1 MADDIK
7 RKGGDPFTPTPEA
20 NERLLEQAALENKA
34 LREKDAA
41 RDEQL
46 AELQAELAR
55 LKARPVPEFAPAQD
69 ASTEVYAGPGP
80 DGDSLWH
87 YRIDLA
93 PNGGTDIKIN
103 GVPFYQGQTYKVTTD
118 TLRVLKDTVARG
130 WVHEQQIH
138 GSNENF
144 YRKPLNRTISGKQ

>member
-1 MADDIK
+1 MSDNK
-7 RKGGDPFTPTPEA
+7 KGGDPFTPLPDA
-20 NERLLEQAALENKA
+20 DERLLEKAALENKA

-41 RDEQL
+41 REAQL
-46 AELQAELAR
+46 AEALAEIAA
-55 LKARPVPEFAPAQD
+55 LKARPIPEFAPAMD
-69 ASTEVYAGPGP
+69 AASEVYAGADP
-80 DGDSLWH
+80 DGGSLWH

-103 GVPFYQGQTYKVTTD
+103 GIPYYQGQTYKVTTD
-118 TLRVLKDTVARG
+118 TLRVLKDTTARG

-144 YRKPLNRTISGKQ
+144 YRKPLNQTIRGQRQ